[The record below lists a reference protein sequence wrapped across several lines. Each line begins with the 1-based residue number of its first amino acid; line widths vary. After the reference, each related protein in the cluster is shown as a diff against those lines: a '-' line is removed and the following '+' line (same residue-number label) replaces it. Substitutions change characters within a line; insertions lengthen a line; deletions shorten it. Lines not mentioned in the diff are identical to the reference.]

1 MKCNAEER
9 DDEEGGM
16 IFPAE
21 TNDHRT
27 PASGAAAAALVLH
40 PCLVRNNIC

>member
-16 IFPAE
+16 IFLAE

-27 PASGAAAAALVLH
+27 PRQVQLRRLWSCTRA
-40 PCLVRNNIC
+40 LVRNNIC